1 MREVRH
7 MLRRKKF
14 IDISVALKS
23 GMLSWPGDP
32 PVRIKRTKSIHKG
45 DFCNISIVSLGSHA
59 GTHIDAPLHFFNK
72 GVSIDQMPLDA
83 TIGPVRVI
91 EIKDRESIKLAEIS
105 RYRIRQGSR
114 VLFKTINSRLWQSRT
129 FKKEFVYLSQ
139 EAAHYLVRKKIRAV
153 GIDYFSVGGYFANSS
168 SPETHR
174 TLLEAGIWIIE
185 GLNLS
190 GVKEGRYT
198 LMCLPLRILN
208 SDGAPAR
215 AVLYSPGLHD
225 RKEKI

>member
-1 MREVRH
+1 MRKVRH
-7 MLRRKKF
+7 MFHQKKF
-14 IDISVALKS
+14 INISVALKS

-32 PVRIKRTKSIHKG
+32 LVRTKRTKCIHKG
-45 DFCNISIVSLGSHA
+45 EDCNVSMVSMGSHA

-83 TIGPVRVI
+83 TIGPVIVI
-91 EIKDRESIKLAEIS
+91 EIKDRVSIKPAEIS

-139 EAAHYLVRKKIRAV
+139 EAAHYLVQRKIRAV
-153 GIDYFSVGGYFANSS
+153 GIDYLSIGGYYANSS
-168 SPETHR
+168 SPQTHR

-185 GLNLS
+185 GLNFS

-198 LMCLPLRILN
+198 LICLPLRIIN

-215 AVLYSPGLHD
+215 AVLY
-225 RKEKI
+225 

>member
-1 MREVRH
+1 MRKVRH
-7 MLRRKKF
+7 LLHQEKF
-14 IDISVALKS
+14 IDVSVALKS
-23 GMLSWPGDP
+23 GLISWPGDP

-45 DFCNISIVSLGSHA
+45 EVCNVSMVSLGSHT

-83 TIGPVRVI
+83 TMGPVRVI

-105 RYRIRQGSR
+105 HYRIRQDSR
-114 VLFKTINSRLWQSRT
+114 VLFKTSNSRLWKSRT

-139 EAAHYLVRKKIRAV
+139 EAAQYLVKKKIRAV
-153 GIDYFSVGGYFANSS
+153 GIDYLSIGGYYTNSS

-190 GVKEGRYT
+190 DVKEGRYT
-198 LMCLPLRILN
+198 LICLPLRVFN

-215 AVLYSPGLHD
+215 AVLYSPELHD
-225 RKEKI
+225 R